1 MRPSWLPSRTPPTPQ
16 GGSSRARVAVAS
28 LSLSAATL
36 VGIALHEGYRD
47 TAYHATADEKA
58 RGINT
63 IGFGTTMNVQPGQR
77 TTPERALVMLL
88 NDATRFEQAVKRC
101 APVPMHPYEFA
112 AYVGLTYNIGEG
124 AFCRSTLAKHLNA
137 GRYEQ
142 ACAEILKWDKQS
154 GRVLPGLTKRRQ
166 QEYRL
171 CIGEDL

>member
-1 MRPSWLPSRTPPTPQ
+1 MRPNWLKPPTPR
-16 GGSSRARVAVAS
+16 GGASKARVAIAS

-101 APVPMHPYEFA
+101 APVPMHPYEFSA
-112 AYVGLTYNIGEG
+112 FVSLTYNIGEG
-124 AFCRSTLAKHLNA
+124 AFCRSTLARKLNA
-137 GRYEQ
+137 LDYAG

-154 GRVLPGLTKRRQ
+154 GRTLPGLTKRRQ
-166 QEYRL
+166 QEHRM
-171 CIGEDL
+171 CMGEDL

>member
-1 MRPSWLPSRTPPTPQ
+1 MRPNWLKPTAPQ
-16 GGSSRARVAVAS
+16 GGSSKARVAIAS

-88 NDATRFEQAVKRC
+88 ADANRFEQAVKRC
-101 APVPMHPYEFA
+101 APVPMHPYEFSA
-112 AYVGLTYNIGEG
+112 FVSLTYNIGEG
-124 AFCRSTLAKHLNA
+124 AFCRSTLVRKLQA
-137 GRYEQ
+137 GAYSE

-154 GRVLPGLTKRRQ
+154 GRTLPGLTKRRQ
-166 QEYRL
+166 QEYRM